1 MNGSSCSIDNQDGE
15 SSECAVSTIS
25 DLLMI
30 AKILKPVPYRDTMT
44 NCFLLLMNSSKKK
57 NKSNIQDTK
66 SNIQLFTKWF
76 NWSWL
81 KVINFLLPL
90 IGSVLFFF
98 LISLKIL
105 LNPTSFLIAIN
116 FKSNF
121 ISLNAECNRQLS
133 IIMEWLKIF
142 LQEVL

>member
-57 NKSNIQDTK
+57 KNQTSRTLNQI
-66 SNIQLFTKWF
+66 F
-76 NWSWL
+76 NCSQ
-81 KVINFLLPL
+81 N
-90 IGSVLFFF
+90 GS
-98 LISLKIL
+98 IDHD
-105 LNPTSFLIAIN
+105 
-116 FKSNF
+116 
-121 ISLNAECNRQLS
+121 
-133 IIMEWLKIF
+133 
-142 LQEVL
+142 